1 MNLKKAL
8 SLVIILCL
16 IFISSIS
23 TISVFAQNK
32 KVVRVGF
39 PIQNGLTEKT
49 ANGEYTGYTV
59 SYLKE
64 LAKYT
69 NWTYEFVEVD
79 GDINTQLITL
89 LDMLE
94 SGKIDMMGA
103 MNYSETLE
111 EHYLY
116 PSYNY
121 GTSYLTI
128 AVKENST
135 KWLDKDYE
143 NWNGMKIALYP
154 GFSKNTQL
162 LEKFAEVTGFKYET
176 IEYDSHQACVDAVL
190 ANEADATLSVDIN
203 MPQGLKGIAKFS
215 PSPYYFALNKQR
227 TDLLHELN
235 NGMYSLSQSY
245 PYIETELYN
254 KYFTWTGNFY
264 ISKENLDYIKSLG
277 TLKILFFKG
286 NSPIQSGDKNGPSGI
301 AETYIRGFA
310 EKTGLQYEPV
320 IAEDYEDGLDKILKG
335 QVDLVA
341 AVPLEATLMEECQLR
356 LTSPYFKSYS
366 VVVSSKDVEEVDYS
380 KAQLLSANI
389 EKELKLMSKESGLSM
404 ILDTYSVNYYLKKKN
419 LYNNLNYNWSGNNE
433 SISYSVAVTKD
444 IDNRLITIL
453 NTYSSSIDSDAKQA
467 MLFEN
472 SQENP
477 TYTIPEFIYA
487 YKTRFLLID
496 VILGISISSLVL
508 YRKNRSLKAVKDE
521 SEHFYQFTQLIDEC
535 LFEYDYKQDFFK
547 IQNNKFI
554 FVNKNEITKFFS
566 YKFDD
571 KQQQKYYA
579 EIKDMLSNRIPK
591 KEIDGNVN
599 GKNRWYRVDIRYIK
613 ENRLDY
619 AVGRITDVNE
629 YIHSNQQL
637 ELKANTDNLTGLL
650 NRGALENRLE
660 KFVDNGGWEGVMIL
674 IDIDNFKMLNDNHGH
689 IAGDKLLKDFAQC
702 ITNCFRENDWK
713 VRLGGDEFVVFIP
726 NYITKDLLKTKL
738 QDLIE
743 VVKNEVFYE
752 YSDIPLSLSIGA
764 CYMSTALSTYQSM
777 YRAADEAMYLAKH
790 NGKGQVRIHDDRECE
805 RKICVNCKVVCSRKE
820 NMIKHNLTLNSPN
833 NIKSTKLKK

>member
-227 TDLLHELN
+227 TDLLLELN
-235 NGMYSLSQSY
+235 NGM
-245 PYIETELYN
+245 
-254 KYFTWTGNFY
+254 
-264 ISKENLDYIKSLG
+264 
-277 TLKILFFKG
+277 
-286 NSPIQSGDKNGPSGI
+286 
-301 AETYIRGFA
+301 
-310 EKTGLQYEPV
+310 
-320 IAEDYEDGLDKILKG
+320 
-335 QVDLVA
+335 
-341 AVPLEATLMEECQLR
+341 
-356 LTSPYFKSYS
+356 
-366 VVVSSKDVEEVDYS
+366 
-380 KAQLLSANI
+380 
-389 EKELKLMSKESGLSM
+389 
-404 ILDTYSVNYYLKKKN
+404 
-419 LYNNLNYNWSGNNE
+419 
-433 SISYSVAVTKD
+433 
-444 IDNRLITIL
+444 
-453 NTYSSSIDSDAKQA
+453 
-467 MLFEN
+467 
-472 SQENP
+472 
-477 TYTIPEFIYA
+477 
-487 YKTRFLLID
+487 
-496 VILGISISSLVL
+496 
-508 YRKNRSLKAVKDE
+508 
-521 SEHFYQFTQLIDEC
+521 
-535 LFEYDYKQDFFK
+535 
-547 IQNNKFI
+547 
-554 FVNKNEITKFFS
+554 
-566 YKFDD
+566 
-571 KQQQKYYA
+571 
-579 EIKDMLSNRIPK
+579 
-591 KEIDGNVN
+591 
-599 GKNRWYRVDIRYIK
+599 
-613 ENRLDY
+613 
-619 AVGRITDVNE
+619 
-629 YIHSNQQL
+629 
-637 ELKANTDNLTGLL
+637 
-650 NRGALENRLE
+650 
-660 KFVDNGGWEGVMIL
+660 
-674 IDIDNFKMLNDNHGH
+674 
-689 IAGDKLLKDFAQC
+689 
-702 ITNCFRENDWK
+702 
-713 VRLGGDEFVVFIP
+713 
-726 NYITKDLLKTKL
+726 
-738 QDLIE
+738 
-743 VVKNEVFYE
+743 
-752 YSDIPLSLSIGA
+752 
-764 CYMSTALSTYQSM
+764 
-777 YRAADEAMYLAKH
+777 
-790 NGKGQVRIHDDRECE
+790 
-805 RKICVNCKVVCSRKE
+805 
-820 NMIKHNLTLNSPN
+820 
-833 NIKSTKLKK
+833 